1 MVRILLLQSV
11 FPLYLTHFSETNKQ
25 ESCVRC
31 EAKTLYRVLVERTT
45 NKGIITDLM
54 YPRHIHVLDLTQR
67 IHTPQIISQSWDNP

>member
-11 FPLYLTHFSETNKQ
+11 FPLYLTHLSETNKQ

-31 EAKTLYRVLVERTT
+31 EAKTLYRVLVERTKKQR
-45 NKGIITDLM
+45 NYHIDLM

-67 IHTPQIISQSWDNP
+67 IRTPQIISQS